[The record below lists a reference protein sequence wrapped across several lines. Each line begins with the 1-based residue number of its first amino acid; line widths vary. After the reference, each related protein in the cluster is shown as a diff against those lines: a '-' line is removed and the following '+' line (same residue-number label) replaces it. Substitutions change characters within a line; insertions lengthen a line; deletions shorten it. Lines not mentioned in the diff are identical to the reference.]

1 MTHKMDFL
9 TSVLKGSA
17 PFDTLKKSI
26 KNGRSL
32 CAAGLSA
39 VNKANIIFALC
50 RQKQAPAL
58 CIASDEKEAQTLCND
73 LCCMGLKA
81 LVYPVRDYNFI
92 DLQSR
97 SREYEHQRLKA
108 LLRLSEGECDVVIAC
123 LDAAAQLTVPKRV
136 LLDTSVVFEHG
147 REIPV
152 EKAVRALTLL
162 GYERF
167 DAVDGEGQFSLRG
180 GILDFFMPDSK
191 YPVRAEFWGD
201 EITDLSY
208 FDIESQRRFE
218 KAGTIRLTPSA
229 EIIIED
235 KNALADKIVH
245 QASLLRGKNIVKPR
259 EKLYAEF
266 LFQIGDIAADGG
278 L

>member
-1 MTHKMDFL
+1 MTYKMDFL

-136 LLDTSVVFEHG
+136 LLDTSVVFEQG
-147 REIPV
+147 
-152 EKAVRALTLL
+152 ATSALTRLTAKASSRS
-162 GYERF
+162 G
-167 DAVDGEGQFSLRG
+167 
-180 GILDFFMPDSK
+180 
-191 YPVRAEFWGD
+191 AEFW
-201 EITDLSY
+201 TSLCPTQS
-208 FDIESQRRFE
+208 
-218 KAGTIRLTPSA
+218 TPSA
-229 EIIIED
+229 PNFGATKSPI
-235 KNALADKIVH
+235 
-245 QASLLRGKNIVKPR
+245 
-259 EKLYAEF
+259 
-266 LFQIGDIAADGG
+266 
-278 L
+278 

>member
-1 MTHKMDFL
+1 MTYKMDFL

-123 LDAAAQLTVPKRV
+123 LDAASQLTVPKRV
-136 LLDTSVVFEHG
+136 LLDTSVVFEQG

-167 DAVDGEGQFSLRG
+167 DAV
-180 GILDFFMPDSK
+180 
-191 YPVRAEFWGD
+191 
-201 EITDLSY
+201 
-208 FDIESQRRFE
+208 
-218 KAGTIRLTPSA
+218 
-229 EIIIED
+229 
-235 KNALADKIVH
+235 
-245 QASLLRGKNIVKPR
+245 
-259 EKLYAEF
+259 
-266 LFQIGDIAADGG
+266 
-278 L
+278 